1 MSFVVFE
8 QETDIITEDEVK
20 LTSGIWSEGAGTL
33 TSFHTSSV
41 QSSSNGQYFLQVFN
55 KVVSDTTSAPQFA
68 ILYGHKA
75 GSGSLG
81 KPGTAGRR
89 ETATVYGQML
99 NLTQPPETTEFTFG
113 QGTSA
118 VSQQIYALSFDRAR
132 SREKVDPGNWE
143 LQLAGGQVNASN
155 KKTIKLI
162 DDSSTNTN
170 QYNGAG
176 ITEYNIVSGSI
187 QGGSTTIK
195 TAAASE
201 GTDSGSF
208 GKFYPDLGV
217 LILNATRLQVSDLG
231 DPTDAIG
238 GAGPNRSALFELG
251 RTANGSST
259 GGSYTGSNTLL
270 SPASHSLHRMYHAI
284 SSGSL
289 FQARREEEVTS
300 THYFCRVINSK
311 FNRSNNPTY
320 SVTENGV
327 SKPLAVFR
335 DGKEKTYITSVG
347 LYDDSNELL
356 AVAKLSQPILKSKS
370 REALIKVKLD
380 F

>member
-1 MSFVVFE
+1 MAFVTFD
-8 QETDIITEDEVK
+8 QENDIITEEEVK

-33 TSFHTSSV
+33 TSFFTSSV

-55 KVVSDTTSAPQFA
+55 KVPSDSTSAPQFA

-81 KPGTAGRR
+81 KPGVVGRR
-89 ETATVYGQML
+89 ETATVYGQFL
-99 NLTQPPETTEFTFG
+99 NLTQPPETTEFSFG
-113 QGTSA
+113 QGTPA
-118 VSQQIYALSFDRAR
+118 VCQQIYAISFDRAR

-162 DDSSTNTN
+162 DDSSTNTSILN
-170 QYNGAG
+170 DAG

-187 QGGSTTIK
+187 QGGSTTIHK
-195 TAAASE
+195 AAASE

-217 LILNATRLQVSDLG
+217 LIINATRLQVSDLG

-238 GAGPNRSALFELG
+238 GAGPGRSALFELG
-251 RTANGSST
+251 RTADSP
-259 GGSYTGSNTLL
+259 YTSSNTLF

-300 THYFCRVINSK
+300 THYFCRAINSK
-311 FNRSNNPTY
+311 FNQSNNPTWT
-320 SVTENGV
+320 SASSTE
-327 SKPLAVFR
+327 PLEIFR
-335 DGKEKTYITSVG
+335 DGKEKTYITTVG
-347 LYDDSNELL
+347 LYDDSDDLL
-356 AVAKLSQPILKSKS
+356 AVAKLSQPILKSRS

>member
-1 MSFVVFE
+1 MV
-8 QETDIITEDEVK
+8 
-20 LTSGIWSEGAGTL
+20 
-33 TSFHTSSV
+33 
-41 QSSSNGQYFLQVFN
+41 
-55 KVVSDTTSAPQFA
+55 
-68 ILYGHKA
+68 
-75 GSGSLG
+75 
-81 KPGTAGRR
+81 GRR
-89 ETATVYGQML
+89 ETATVYGQFL
-99 NLTQPPETTEFTFG
+99 NLTQPPETTEFSFG
-113 QGTSA
+113 QGTPA
-118 VSQQIYALSFDRAR
+118 VCQQIYAISFDRAR

-162 DDSSTNTN
+162 DDSSTNTSILN
-170 QYNGAG
+170 DAG

-187 QGGSTTIK
+187 QGGSTTIHK
-195 TAAASE
+195 AAASE

-217 LILNATRLQVSDLG
+217 LIINATRLQVSDLG

-238 GAGPNRSALFELG
+238 GAGPGRSALFELG
-251 RTANGSST
+251 RTADSP
-259 GGSYTGSNTLL
+259 YTSSNTLF

-300 THYFCRVINSK
+300 THYFCRAINSK
-311 FNRSNNPTY
+311 FNQSNNPTWT
-320 SVTENGV
+320 SASSTE
-327 SKPLAVFR
+327 PLEIFR
-335 DGKEKTYITSVG
+335 DGKEKTYITTVG
-347 LYDDSNELL
+347 LYDDASELL

>member
-1 MSFVVFE
+1 MAFVTFD
-8 QETDIITEDEVK
+8 QENDIITEEEVK

-33 TSFHTSSV
+33 TSFFTSSV

-55 KVVSDTTSAPQFA
+55 KVPSDSTSAPQFA

-81 KPGTAGRR
+81 QPGVVGRR
-89 ETATVYGQML
+89 ETATVYGQFL
-99 NLTQPPETTEFTFG
+99 NLTQPPETTEFSFG
-113 QGTSA
+113 QGTPA
-118 VSQQIYALSFDRAR
+118 VCQQIYAISFDRAR

-162 DDSSTNTN
+162 DDSSTNTSILN
-170 QYNGAG
+170 DAG

-187 QGGSTTIK
+187 QGGSTTIQK
-195 TAAASE
+195 AAASE
-201 GTDSGSF
+201 GADSGSF
-208 GKFYPDLGV
+208 GKFYPDLG
-217 LILNATRLQVSDLG
+217 LIILNATRLTKTDLG
-231 DPTDAIG
+231 SKD
-238 GAGPNRSALFELG
+238 AGPGRSPLFEFSRGVEL
-251 RTANGSST
+251 A
-259 GGSYTGSNTLL
+259 GGGTTTYTGSNILY
-270 SPASHSLHRMYHAI
+270 SPASHSLHKMYHAI

-300 THYFCRVINSK
+300 THYFCRAINSK
-311 FNRSNNPTY
+311 FNQSNNPTWT
-320 SVTENGV
+320 SASSTE
-327 SKPLAVFR
+327 PLEIFR
-335 DGKEKTYITSVG
+335 DGKEKTYITTVG
-347 LYDDSNELL
+347 LYDDASELL

>member
-1 MSFVVFE
+1 MAFVTF
-8 QETDIITEDEVK
+8 DIENDIVTEEEVK

-41 QSSSNGQYFLQVFN
+41 QSSSNGQYFLQVYN
-55 KVVSDTTSAPQFA
+55 KVVSDSTSAPQFA
-68 ILYGHKA
+68 ILYGHKG

-81 KPGTAGRR
+81 KPGVVGRR

-99 NLTQPPETTEFTFG
+99 NLTQPPETQEFTFG
-113 QGTSA
+113 QGTSG

-162 DDSSTNTN
+162 DDSSTNTSILN
-170 QYNGAG
+170 DAG

-187 QGGSTTIK
+187 QGGSTTIHK
-195 TAAASE
+195 AAASE

-217 LILNATRLQVSDLG
+217 LIINATRLQVSDLG
-231 DPTDAIG
+231 AADDDAVG
-238 GAGPNRSALFELG
+238 NAGPGRSALFELG

-259 GGSYTGSNTLL
+259 GGSYTGSNTLF

-300 THYFCRVINSK
+300 THYFCRAINSK
-311 FNRSNNPTY
+311 FNQSNNPTWT
-320 SVTENGV
+320 SASSAE
-327 SKPLAVFR
+327 PLEIFR
-335 DGKEKTYITSVG
+335 DGKEKTYITTVG
-347 LYDDSNELL
+347 LYDDASELL
-356 AVAKLSQPILKSKS
+356 AVAKLSKPILKSKS

>member
-1 MSFVVFE
+1 MSFE
-8 QETDIITEDEVK
+8 ILDLENDIITEEEVS

-33 TSFHTSSV
+33 TSFFTSSV

-55 KVVSDTTSAPQFA
+55 KVPSDTTSAKQFS
-68 ILYGHKA
+68 ILYGHKG

-81 KPGTAGRR
+81 KPGVEGNR

-99 NLTQPPETTEFTFG
+99 NLTQPPETEEFTFG
-113 QGTSA
+113 QGTSG
-118 VSQQIYALSFDRAR
+118 VSQQIYAISFDRAR

-162 DDSSTNTN
+162 DDSSTSVTTVND
-170 QYNGAG
+170 AG
-176 ITEYNIVSGSI
+176 ITEYNVVSGSI
-187 QGGSTTIK
+187 QGGSTTIHK
-195 TAAASE
+195 AAASE
-201 GTDSGSF
+201 GTDSGSY

-217 LILNATRLQVSDLG
+217 IILNATRLQVSDLG

-238 GAGPNRSALFELG
+238 GAGPGRSALFELG
-251 RTANGSST
+251 RGATDYTA
-259 GGSYTGSNTLL
+259 SNTLF

-300 THYFCRVINSK
+300 THYFCRAINSK
-311 FNRSNNPTY
+311 FNQSNNPTW
-320 SVTENGV
+320 SSGSSTE
-327 SKPLAVFR
+327 PLEIFR
-335 DGKEKTYITSVG
+335 DGKEKTYITTVG
-347 LYDDSNELL
+347 LYDDSDDLL
-356 AVAKLSQPILKSKS
+356 AVAKLSQPILKSRS

>member
-1 MSFVVFE
+1 MGFTNFDL
-8 QETDIITEDEVK
+8 QNDIITEEEVK

-41 QSSSNGQYFLQVFN
+41 QSSSNGQYFLQVYN

-81 KPGTAGRR
+81 KPGVVGRR

-113 QGTSA
+113 QGTSN
-118 VSQQIYALSFDRAR
+118 VSQQIYAISFDRAR

-143 LQLAGGQVNASN
+143 LQLAGGQVNAAN

-162 DDSSTNTN
+162 DDSSTNTSILN
-170 QYNGAG
+170 DAG

-187 QGGSTTIK
+187 QGGSTTIQK
-195 TAAASE
+195 AAASE
-201 GTDSGSF
+201 GTDSGSY
-208 GKFYPDLGV
+208 GKFYPDLGI

-238 GAGPNRSALFELG
+238 GAGPGRSALFELG
-251 RTANGSST
+251 RNADSP
-259 GGSYTGSNTLL
+259 YTSSNTLF

-300 THYFCRVINSK
+300 THYFCRAINSK
-311 FNRSNNPTY
+311 FNKSNNPTWT
-320 SVTENGV
+320 SASSAE
-327 SKPLAVFR
+327 PLEIFR
-335 DGKEKTYITSVG
+335 DGKEKTYITTVG
-347 LYDDSNELL
+347 LYDDASELL

>member
-1 MSFVVFE
+1 MAFVTFD
-8 QETDIITEDEVK
+8 QENDIITEEEVK

-33 TSFHTSSV
+33 TSFFTSSV

-55 KVVSDTTSAPQFA
+55 KAPSDSTSAPQFA

-81 KPGTAGRR
+81 KPGVVGRR
-89 ETATVYGQML
+89 ETATVYGQFL
-99 NLTQPPETTEFTFG
+99 NLTQPPETTEFSFG
-113 QGTSA
+113 QGTPA
-118 VSQQIYALSFDRAR
+118 VCQQIYAISFDRAR

-162 DDSSTNTN
+162 DDSSTNTSILN
-170 QYNGAG
+170 DAG

-187 QGGSTTIK
+187 QGGSTTIHK
-195 TAAASE
+195 AAASE

-217 LILNATRLQVSDLG
+217 LIINATRLQVSDLG
-231 DPTDAIG
+231 DPIDAIG
-238 GAGPNRSALFELG
+238 GAGPGRSALFELG
-251 RTANGSST
+251 RTADSP
-259 GGSYTGSNTLL
+259 YTSSNTLF

-300 THYFCRVINSK
+300 THYFCRAINSK
-311 FNRSNNPTY
+311 FNQSNNPTWT
-320 SVTENGV
+320 SASSTE
-327 SKPLAVFR
+327 PLEIFR
-335 DGKEKTYITSVG
+335 DGKEKTYITTVG
-347 LYDDSNELL
+347 LYDDASELL

>member
-1 MSFVVFE
+1 MAFVTFD
-8 QETDIITEDEVK
+8 QENDIITEEEVK

-33 TSFHTSSV
+33 TSFFTSSV

-55 KVVSDTTSAPQFA
+55 KVPSDSTSAPQFA

-81 KPGTAGRR
+81 KPGVVGRR
-89 ETATVYGQML
+89 ETATVYGQFL
-99 NLTQPPETTEFTFG
+99 NLTQPPETTEFSFG

-118 VSQQIYALSFDRAR
+118 VCQQIYAISFDRAR

-162 DDSSTNTN
+162 DDSSTNTSILN
-170 QYNGAG
+170 DAG

-187 QGGSTTIK
+187 QGGSTTIHK
-195 TAAASE
+195 AAASE

-217 LILNATRLQVSDLG
+217 LIINATRLQVSDLG

-238 GAGPNRSALFELG
+238 GAGPGRSALFELG
-251 RTANGSST
+251 RTADSP
-259 GGSYTGSNTLL
+259 YTSSNTLF

-300 THYFCRVINSK
+300 THYFCRAINSK
-311 FNRSNNPTY
+311 FNQSNNPTWT
-320 SVTENGV
+320 SASSTE
-327 SKPLAVFR
+327 PLEIFR
-335 DGKEKTYITSVG
+335 DGKEKTYITTVG
-347 LYDDSNELL
+347 LYDDASELL

>member
-1 MSFVVFE
+1 MAFVTFD
-8 QETDIITEDEVK
+8 QENDIITEEEVK

-33 TSFHTSSV
+33 TSFFTSSV

-55 KVVSDTTSAPQFA
+55 KVPSDSTSAPQFA

-81 KPGTAGRR
+81 KPGVVGRR
-89 ETATVYGQML
+89 ETATVYGQFL
-99 NLTQPPETTEFTFG
+99 NLTQPPETEEFTFG
-113 QGTSA
+113 QGTSG
-118 VSQQIYALSFDRAR
+118 VSQQIYVISFDRAR

-162 DDSSTNTN
+162 DDSSTNTSILN
-170 QYNGAG
+170 DAG

-187 QGGSTTIK
+187 QGGSTTIHK
-195 TAAASE
+195 AAASE

-217 LILNATRLQVSDLG
+217 LIINATRLQVSDLG

-238 GAGPNRSALFELG
+238 SAGPGRSALFELG
-251 RTANGSST
+251 RGATDYTA
-259 GGSYTGSNTLL
+259 SNTLF

-300 THYFCRVINSK
+300 THYFCRAINSK
-311 FNRSNNPTY
+311 FNQSNNPTW
-320 SVTENGV
+320 SSGSSTL
-327 SKPLAVFR
+327 PLEIFR
-335 DGKEKTYITSVG
+335 DGKEKTYITTVG
-347 LYDDSNELL
+347 LYDDASELL

>member
-1 MSFVVFE
+1 MAFVTFD
-8 QETDIITEDEVK
+8 QENDIITEEEVK

-33 TSFHTSSV
+33 TSFFTSSV

-55 KVVSDTTSAPQFA
+55 KAPSDSTSAPQFA

-81 KPGTAGRR
+81 KPGVVGRR
-89 ETATVYGQML
+89 ETATVYGQFL

-118 VSQQIYALSFDRAR
+118 VSQQIYAISFDRAR

-162 DDSSTNTN
+162 DDSSTNTSILN
-170 QYNGAG
+170 DAG

-187 QGGSTTIK
+187 QGGSTTIHK
-195 TAAASE
+195 AAASE

-217 LILNATRLQVSDLG
+217 LIINATRLQVSDLG

-238 GAGPNRSALFELG
+238 GAGPGRSALFELG
-251 RTANGSST
+251 RTSNASST
-259 GGSYTGSNTLL
+259 GGSYTGSNTLF

-300 THYFCRVINSK
+300 THYFCRAINSK
-311 FNRSNNPTY
+311 FNQSNNPTWT
-320 SVTENGV
+320 SASSTE
-327 SKPLAVFR
+327 PLEIFR
-335 DGKEKTYITSVG
+335 DGKEKTYITTVG
-347 LYDDSNELL
+347 LYDDASELL

>member
-1 MSFVVFE
+1 MAFVTFD
-8 QETDIITEDEVK
+8 QENDIITEEEVK

-41 QSSSNGQYFLQVFN
+41 QSSSNGQYFLQVYN
-55 KVVSDTTSAPQFA
+55 KVVSDSTSAPQFA

-81 KPGTAGRR
+81 QPGVVGRR
-89 ETATVYGQML
+89 ETATVYGQFL

-118 VSQQIYALSFDRAR
+118 VSQQIYAISFDRAR

-162 DDSSTNTN
+162 DDSSTNTSILN
-170 QYNGAG
+170 DAG

-187 QGGSTTIK
+187 QGGSTTIHK
-195 TAAASE
+195 AAASE
-201 GTDSGSF
+201 GTDSGSY

-217 LILNATRLQVSDLG
+217 LIINATRLQVSDLG
-231 DPTDAIG
+231 DSTAAIG
-238 GAGPNRSALFELG
+238 AAGPGRSALFELG
-251 RTANGSST
+251 RNADSP
-259 GGSYTGSNTLL
+259 YTSSNTLF

-300 THYFCRVINSK
+300 THYFCRAINSK
-311 FNRSNNPTY
+311 FNQSNNPTW
-320 SVTENGV
+320 SSGSSTE
-327 SKPLAVFR
+327 PLEIFR
-335 DGKEKTYITSVG
+335 DGKEKTYITTVG
-347 LYDDSNELL
+347 LYDDESELL

>member
-1 MSFVVFE
+1 MAFVTF
-8 QETDIITEDEVK
+8 DIENDIVTEEEVK

-41 QSSSNGQYFLQVFN
+41 QSSSNGQYFLQVYN
-55 KVVSDTTSAPQFA
+55 KVVSDSTSAPQFA
-68 ILYGHKA
+68 ILYGHKG

-81 KPGTAGRR
+81 KPGVVGRR

-99 NLTQPPETTEFTFG
+99 NLTQPPETKEFTFG

-118 VSQQIYALSFDRAR
+118 VSQQIYAISFDRAR

-162 DDSSTNTN
+162 DDSSTNTDIV
-170 QYNGAG
+170 NGAG
-176 ITEYNIVSGSI
+176 ITEYNVVSGSI
-187 QGGSTTIK
+187 QGGSTTID

-201 GTDSGSF
+201 GADSGSF
-208 GKFYPDLGV
+208 GKFYPDLG
-217 LILNATRLQVSDLG
+217 LIILNATRLTKTDLG
-231 DPTDAIG
+231 SKD
-238 GAGPNRSALFELG
+238 AGPGRSPLFEFSRGVEL
-251 RTANGSST
+251 A
-259 GGSYTGSNTLL
+259 GGGTTTYTGSNILY
-270 SPASHSLHRMYHAI
+270 SPASHSLHKMYHAI

-300 THYFCRVINSK
+300 THYFCRAINSK
-311 FNRSNNPTY
+311 FNQSNNPTWT
-320 SVTENGV
+320 SASSTE
-327 SKPLAVFR
+327 PLEIFR
-335 DGKEKTYITSVG
+335 DGKEKTYITTVG
-347 LYDDSNELL
+347 LYDDASELL

>member
-1 MSFVVFE
+1 MSYTNFDLE
-8 QETDIITEDEVK
+8 NDIITEEEVS

-41 QSSSNGQYFLQVFN
+41 QSASNGTYFLQVYN
-55 KVVSDTTSAPQFA
+55 KVVSDTTSAPQFS

-81 KPGTAGRR
+81 KPGVSGRR
-89 ETATVYGQML
+89 ETATVYGQFL
-99 NLTQPPETTEFTFG
+99 NLTQPPETNEFTFG

-118 VSQQIYALSFDRAR
+118 VSQQIYAISFDRAR
-132 SREKVDPGNWE
+132 QREKVDPGNWE

-162 DDSSTNTN
+162 DDSSTNTTTRN
-170 QYNGAG
+170 DAG
-176 ITEYNIVSGSI
+176 VTEYNIVSGSI
-187 QGGSTTIK
+187 QGGSTSIHK
-195 TAAASE
+195 AAASE
-201 GTDSGSF
+201 GTDSGSY

-217 LILNATRLQVSDLG
+217 LIINATRLQVSDLG

-238 GAGPNRSALFELG
+238 SAGPNRSALFELG
-251 RTANGSST
+251 RTADSN
-259 GGSYTGSNTLL
+259 YTGSNILY

-300 THYFCRVINSK
+300 THYFCRVMNSK
-311 FNRSNNPTY
+311 FNKSNNPTWT
-320 SVTENGV
+320 SG
-327 SKPLAVFR
+327 SSGIPLEIFR
-335 DGKEKTYITSVG
+335 DGKEKTYITTVG
-347 LYDDSNELL
+347 LYDDADDLL
-356 AVAKLSQPILKSKS
+356 AVAKLSKPILKSRS

>member
-1 MSFVVFE
+1 MGFVTFD
-8 QETDIITEDEVK
+8 QDNDIVTEGEVK

-33 TSFHTSSV
+33 TSFFTSSV
-41 QSSSNGQYFLQVFN
+41 QSSSNGQYFLQVYN
-55 KVVSDTTSAPQFA
+55 KVVSDSTSAPQFA
-68 ILYGHKA
+68 ILYGHKG

-81 KPGTAGRR
+81 KPGVVGRR

-99 NLTQPPETTEFTFG
+99 NLTQPPETQEFTFG
-113 QGTSA
+113 QGTSG

-162 DDSSTNTN
+162 DDSSTNTSILN
-170 QYNGAG
+170 DAG

-187 QGGSTTIK
+187 QGGSTTIHK
-195 TAAASE
+195 AAASE

-217 LILNATRLQVSDLG
+217 LIINATRLQVSDLG

-238 GAGPNRSALFELG
+238 GAGPGRSALFELG
-251 RTANGSST
+251 RTADSP
-259 GGSYTGSNTLL
+259 YTSSNTLF

-300 THYFCRVINSK
+300 THYFCRAINSK
-311 FNRSNNPTY
+311 FNQSNNPTWT
-320 SVTENGV
+320 SASSTE
-327 SKPLAVFR
+327 PLEIFR
-335 DGKEKTYITSVG
+335 DGKEKTYITTVG
-347 LYDDSNELL
+347 LYDDASELL
-356 AVAKLSQPILKSKS
+356 AVAKLSKPILKSKS

>member
-1 MSFVVFE
+1 MAFVTFD
-8 QETDIITEDEVK
+8 QENDIITEEEVK

-33 TSFHTSSV
+33 TSFFTSSV

-55 KVVSDTTSAPQFA
+55 KVPSDSTSAPQFA

-81 KPGTAGRR
+81 KPGVVGRR
-89 ETATVYGQML
+89 ETATVYGQFL

-113 QGTSA
+113 QGTPA
-118 VSQQIYALSFDRAR
+118 VCQQIYAISFDRAR

-162 DDSSTNTN
+162 DDSSTNTSILN
-170 QYNGAG
+170 DAG

-187 QGGSTTIK
+187 QGGSTTIHK
-195 TAAASE
+195 AAASE

-217 LILNATRLQVSDLG
+217 LIINATRLQVSDLG

-238 GAGPNRSALFELG
+238 GAGPGRSALFELG
-251 RTANGSST
+251 RTAASP
-259 GGSYTGSNTLL
+259 YTSSNTLF

-300 THYFCRVINSK
+300 THYFCRAINSK
-311 FNRSNNPTY
+311 FNQSNNPTWT
-320 SVTENGV
+320 SASSAE
-327 SKPLAVFR
+327 PLEIFR
-335 DGKEKTYITSVG
+335 DGKEKTYITTVG
-347 LYDDSNELL
+347 LYDDSDDLL